1 MAQSAL
7 AEWRRY
13 PLLPIA
19 AALGYATS
27 VLHVYGLG
35 PYIEPIS
42 REFGWSRAQTT
53 AGLTLATLLQ
63 CLGSIPVGMAVDR
76 LGARPLGLVGA
87 LLLPAAFAL
96 LGTAT
101 GGKANWYLLW
111 GLMALAALSVQPT
124 IWSSALASRFFVS
137 RGLALAVG
145 LCGASGAAALF
156 PWLGSKLISAY
167 GWQRA
172 VVLQAAIWAG
182 VAFPLIALFF
192 RGAND
197 SPPGPGKE
205 STAKQSDIAG
215 ANFLQGLRSSIYQR
229 LLLASLLF
237 SFTILALVV
246 HFVPLLTGG
255 GLTPVEAAGAAA
267 LIGLFS
273 LAGRVGTGL
282 LLDRLR
288 GSWVGAGAFLLPAFG
303 CLALI
308 ATDTSSRG
316 ALLAAMLIGLTLGAE
331 TDVIVYLATRHFGLH
346 SFGALYGGLLIAL
359 SVGTAIGPLTAA
371 RVFDVYGSYTPFLW
385 LSVACMVASSL
396 TLASLPQPPPIPGQ
410 AHRRAH
416 RSAKDMM

>member
-35 PYIEPIS
+35 PYIEPVS

-76 LGARPLGLVGA
+76 LGGRPLGLVGA

-101 GGKANWYLLW
+101 GDKTNWYLLW
-111 GLMALAALSVQPT
+111 GVMALAALSVQPT
-124 IWSSALASRFFVS
+124 IWSSALAAGFFAS

-156 PWLGSKLISAY
+156 PWLGGKLITSY
-167 GWQRA
+167 GWRRA
-172 VVLQAAIWAG
+172 LVLEAAIWAG
-182 VAFPLIALFF
+182 VSFPLIALFF
-192 RGAND
+192 RGARNT
-197 SPPGPGKE
+197 GPGRE
-205 STAKQSDIAG
+205 SIAKQSSSAG
-215 ANFLQGLRSSIYQR
+215 AGFVQGLRSSIYLR

-237 SFTILALVV
+237 SFTLLGLVV
-246 HFVPLLTGG
+246 HFVALLTGS
-255 GLTPVEAAGAAA
+255 GLTPGEAAGRAA

-273 LAGRVGTGL
+273 LAGRIGTGL

-288 GSWVGAGAFLLPAFG
+288 GSWVGAGAFLLPAVG
-303 CLALI
+303 CLVLI
-308 ATDTSSRG
+308 VTGPSSRG
-316 ALLAAMLIGLTLGAE
+316 ALLAAMLLGLTLGAE
-331 TDVIVYLATRHFGLH
+331 TDVIVYLATRHFGLRN
-346 SFGALYGGLLIAL
+346 FGALYGGLLIAL

-371 RVFDVYGSYTPFLW
+371 RVFDVYGSYMPFLW
-385 LSVACMVASSL
+385 LGVGCMVASSL
-396 TLASLPQPPPIPGQ
+396 SLASLPQPPPIAGP
-410 AHRRAH
+410 AWPANSSSSILR
-416 RSAKDMM
+416 

>member
-1 MAQSAL
+1 MGHSAL
-7 AEWRRY
+7 GEWRRY
-13 PLLPIA
+13 PLLPLA
-19 AALGYATS
+19 AALGYGTS

-35 PYIEPIS
+35 PYIEPVS

-111 GLMALAALSVQPT
+111 GLIALAALSVQPT
-124 IWSSALASRFFVS
+124 IWSSALASRFSAS

-156 PWLGSKLISAY
+156 PWLGSKLVTDY
-167 GWQRA
+167 GWRRA
-172 VVLQAAIWAG
+172 LVLQAAIWAAVG
-182 VAFPLIALFF
+182 FPLIALFF
-192 RGAND
+192 RGANAA
-197 SPPGPGKE
+197 PAEPGKQ
-205 STAKQSDIAG
+205 SVAKHPNIAG
-215 ANFLQGLRSSIYQR
+215 AGFVAGLRSSIYLR

-237 SFTILALVV
+237 SFTILALVI
-246 HFVPLLTGG
+246 HFVPLLTGS

-273 LAGRVGTGL
+273 LAGRIGTGL

-288 GSWVGAGAFLLPAFG
+288 GSLVGAGAFALATVG
-303 CLALI
+303 CLTLI
-308 ATDTSSRG
+308 ATGASGRG
-316 ALLAAMLIGLTLGAE
+316 ALFAATLIGLTLGAE
-331 TDVIVYLATRHFGLH
+331 TDVIVYLATRHFGLRN
-346 SFGALYGGLLIAL
+346 FGALYGGLIIAL
-359 SVGTAIGPLTAA
+359 SVGTATGPLTAA
-371 RVFDVYGSYTPFLW
+371 RVFDVYGSYMPFLW
-385 LSVACMVASSL
+385 LGVACMVASSL
-396 TLASLPQPPPIPGQ
+396 SLASLPQPPPIPGK
-410 AHRRAH
+410 A
-416 RSAKDMM
+416 